1 MGVGG
6 LEADEEVEVR
16 IEGDGGVSAVRG
28 SQEGLENARPLS
40 LVLSRLSLEEAL
52 DCCSRR

>member
-6 LEADEEVEVR
+6 LEVDEEVEVR

-52 DCCSRR
+52 DCWSRR